1 IKTLF
6 QTKIYHFLPVISKH
20 IHIQNPLVNQS
31 KPFINMPVFIAYM
44 NWFVPEVKISDW
56 VRGWKL
62 SNQVKNDSKLLI
74 HLLKQHRQEPIEW
87 VIYQLPER
95 LIKSYQFLLQ
105 GCIKANITVDFIQR
119 SKESLPIGLRN
130 ELSISGTDIIQM

>member
-1 IKTLF
+1 
-6 QTKIYHFLPVISKH
+6 IS
-20 IHIQNPLVNQS
+20 
-31 KPFINMPVFIAYM
+31 MPVFIAYM

-74 HLLKQHRQEPIEW
+74 HLLKQYRQEPIEW

-95 LIKSYQFLLQ
+95 LIKSYQFLLKD
-105 GCIKANITVDFIQR
+105 CIKANITVDFIQQ
-119 SKESLPIGLRN
+119 SKECLAIGLRN
-130 ELSISGTDIIQM
+130 ELSINGTDIIQMYPDREKGSWIQDTLE